1 MIRYNLIVAEPS
13 KTYDLKLSLTS
24 TNLNVA
30 DQYEIQK
37 FFVSNIGDNFPCVS
51 LSNQLIVSITNR
63 YIINKTMHIICNKR
77 KYNI

>member
-13 KTYDLKLSLTS
+13 KTYDLKFSLTS
-24 TNLNVA
+24 NLTA

-51 LSNQLIVSITNR
+51 LSNQQIVSITNR
-63 YIINKTMHIICNKR
+63 YIINK
-77 KYNI
+77 NI